1 MLERYFLRPATCD
14 RIRACWLGPAIE
26 QYVTWLTERRAAP
39 RHVLRYVATLQHFS
53 AFAQGRGAMTWH
65 DLPAHVAPF
74 VDRQMHARGGWCR
87 SGSDRRSVLSQART
101 PVEQMLR
108 LIVPGFIGTSRRLV
122 VRPFADALPGFWTY
136 LEAERGLRAA
146 TLRRYTSHLGPFE
159 RYLQQAGITD
169 LSMLSPAIFRAFIEQ
184 RARTLRPQGVQQV
197 GGAIRVLLRYLHRQ
211 RIIATDLSR
220 AIERRRE
227 YRQATIP
234 RSITWDQVGTV
245 LAGIDRRTPLGK
257 RDYAMLLVLVT
268 YGLRAHEVACL
279 TLEDVDWKRD
289 RLRVRQRKGGHA
301 TTTFPLSTQVGA
313 AVVDYLRHARPET
326 ADRHVFLNVLA
337 PFAPITM
344 SGVSQRATGHLRRA
358 GIAVPRPGSHT
369 FRHTCVQ
376 RLVDADFSFTT
387 IGDYVGH
394 RQPETTHIYGKI
406 AIETLRHVALGDGE
420 EVL

>member
-1 MLERYFLRPATCD
+1 MLERYFLRPVTCD
-14 RIRACWLGPAIE
+14 RIRARWLGPAIE

-39 RHVLRYVATLQHFS
+39 RHVIRYVATLEHFS
-53 AFAQGRGAMTWH
+53 EFARARGAATWE
-65 DLPAHVAPF
+65 DLPQHVAAF
-74 VDRQMHARGGWCR
+74 VNRQMRKRGGSCR
-87 SGSDRRSVLSQART
+87 SGNDRRSVLSQART

-122 VRPFADALPGFWTY
+122 VRPFAEALPGFWEY
-136 LEAERGLRAA
+136 LEAERGLSAA
-146 TLRRYTSHLGPFE
+146 TLRRYTSLLGPFE
-159 RYLQQAGITD
+159 RYLQRADVTD
-169 LSMLSPAIFRAFIEQ
+169 LSRLSPTIFRAFIDQ

-234 RSITWDQVGTV
+234 RSITWDQVRTI
-245 LAGIDRRTPLGK
+245 LAGIDRRAPVGK
-257 RDYAMLLVLVT
+257 RDYAILLVLVT
-268 YGLRAHEVACL
+268 YGLRAQEVARL
-279 TLEDVDWKRD
+279 TLDDLDWKRD

-301 TTTFPLSTQVGA
+301 TTTFPLSPQVGEA
-313 AVVDYLRHARPET
+313 LVDYLRSARPET

-337 PFAPITM
+337 PFAPVTM
-344 SGVSQRATGHLRRA
+344 SGVSQRATGYLRRA
-358 GIAVPRPGSHT
+358 GSTVPRPGSHT

-376 RLVDADFSFTT
+376 RLVDADFSFKT

-394 RQPETTHIYGKI
+394 RQPQTTHIYGKI
-406 AIETLRHVALGDGE
+406 AVETLRQVALGDGE